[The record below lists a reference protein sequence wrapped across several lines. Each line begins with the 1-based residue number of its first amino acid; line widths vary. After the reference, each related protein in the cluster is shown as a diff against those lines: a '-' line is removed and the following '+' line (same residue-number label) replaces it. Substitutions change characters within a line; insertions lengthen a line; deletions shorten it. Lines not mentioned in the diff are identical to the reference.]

1 MLGETKARASEL
13 AAADR
18 EALSRVLGD
27 AVALDVP
34 MSRRTTL
41 RIGGPADAI
50 ASPGSLE
57 ELRRVL
63 EVCAEREISVTPVG
77 GGSNLLVKD
86 GGVRGVVL
94 STRRLRGLARIDD
107 TAVYVEAG
115 VSTGKLLSTVTR
127 WELGGLEFLG
137 GVPGSVGGGLIMNA
151 GTYLGEFVDVTREVR
166 SVRIADGELVVREA
180 AECGFSYRHSELPR
194 DEVVAA
200 AICDMRPRPRAEI
213 EADVRGLRENRKA
226 REPARVSNSGSTF
239 KNPPGDYA
247 GRLIEEAGLKGVRV
261 GGAEVSP
268 AHANWLVNTG
278 GATAADML
286 ELIERVRDRVREKT
300 GITLE
305 LEIKVIG
312 E

>member
-1 MLGETKARASEL
+1 MHEIRDLGLGPAERRLLEEALGE
-13 AAADR
+13 
-18 EALSRVLGD
+18 
-27 AVALDVP
+27 AVAFDVP

-41 RIGGPADAI
+41 RIGGPADAV
-50 ASPGSLE
+50 ASPGSIE
-57 ELRRVL
+57 ELQRL
-63 EVCAEREISVTPVG
+63 LALCAELGLPVTPVG

-94 STRRLRGLARIDD
+94 ATRRLRGLSRLGD

-115 VSTGKLLSTVTR
+115 VSTGKLLSSVTR

-166 SVRIADGELVVREA
+166 SVRIADGELVSRA
-180 AECGFSYRHSELPR
+180 GSECGFSYRHSELPR
-194 DEVVAA
+194 DEIVAA
-200 AICDMRPRPRAEI
+200 AICDLRPRPRAEI
-213 EADVRGLRENRKA
+213 EADVRALRDNRKA

-247 GRLIEEAGLKGVRV
+247 GRLIEAAGLKGTRI

-268 AHANWLVNTG
+268 VHANWLVNTG
-278 GATAADML
+278 GATAADL
-286 ELIERVRDRVREKT
+286 LALIELVRARVAQQT
-300 GITLE
+300 GIELE
-305 LEIKVIG
+305 LELKVIG